1 MGTFFRLSVVASAGV
16 TSSLVFAILAFL
28 LYFSSP
34 LFQVDL
40 FFDFFTLRW
49 DEKEQCYG
57 LLPMMLGTLYIS
69 LLATFLATLM
79 SFSLASL
86 IDTFLPSKISRLL
99 ENIIVLLCGVPTVLY
114 AFGALFLIVPFINEY
129 IADGKGLS
137 IFSASFVLSFV
148 VLPTMSV
155 MFLNAFRSL
164 PKSYKNA
171 GLSLGASP
179 QELFF
184 CMVLPSVK
192 VEMMG
197 AVIFGFARAVGDTL
211 IALMLA
217 GNALHIPH
225 SLLDS
230 ARTLTAH
237 IALINANDYES
248 IAFKAIF
255 LSALLLFIFT
265 CSVVLLVRLM
275 QKKQSHV

>member
-1 MGTFFRLSVVASAGV
+1 
-16 TSSLVFAILAFL
+16 
-28 LYFSSP
+28 
-34 LFQVDL
+34 
-40 FFDFFTLRW
+40 
-49 DEKEQCYG
+49 
-57 LLPMMLGTLYIS
+57 
-69 LLATFLATLM
+69 
-79 SFSLASL
+79 
-86 IDTFLPSKISRLL
+86 
-99 ENIIVLLCGVPTVLY
+99 
-114 AFGALFLIVPFINEY
+114 
-129 IADGKGLS
+129 
-137 IFSASFVLSFV
+137 
-148 VLPTMSV
+148 MSV

>member
-1 MGTFFRLSVVASAGV
+1 MGTFFKLSVVASAGV

-28 LYFSSP
+28 LYFASP
-34 LFQVDL
+34 LFQADL

-49 DEKEQCYG
+49 DEKAHAYG
-57 LLPMMLGTLYIS
+57 LLPMILGTLYIS

-86 IDTFLPSKISRLL
+86 IDTFLPKKISRLL
-99 ENIIVLLCGVPTVLY
+99 ESIIVLLCGVPTVLY

-129 IADGKGLS
+129 LASGKGLS
-137 IFSASFVLSFV
+137 ILSASFVLSFV

-184 CMVLPSVK
+184 CMVLPLVK

-265 CSVVLLVRLM
+265 WCVVLLVRLM
-275 QKKQSHV
+275 QKKPSHV

>member
-1 MGTFFRLSVVASAGV
+1 
-16 TSSLVFAILAFL
+16 
-28 LYFSSP
+28 
-34 LFQVDL
+34 
-40 FFDFFTLRW
+40 
-49 DEKEQCYG
+49 
-57 LLPMMLGTLYIS
+57 MLES
-69 LLATFLATLM
+69 
-79 SFSLASL
+79 
-86 IDTFLPSKISRLL
+86 
-99 ENIIVLLCGVPTVLY
+99 IIVLLCGVPTVLY

-129 IADGKGLS
+129 IAGGKGLS

-148 VLPTMSV
+148 ILPTMSV

-184 CMVLPSVK
+184 CMVLPLVK

-265 CSVVLLVRLM
+265 WCVVLLVRLM
-275 QKKQSHV
+275 QKKPNHV